1 LTGDEDRQ
9 RPMIEVTDLVKNYGS
24 LAALRGVS
32 LGVAKGEVVVLI
44 GPSGC
49 GKSTLLRCV
58 HLLEE
63 PTSGTI
69 RVGAQQIS
77 FGGSGPA
84 LTGRKL
90 AAYRSR
96 IGMVFQH
103 FELFPH
109 MTALENVMEGPVTV
123 KRMDRRAAAAVGRGL
138 LAKVGL
144 AGKEES
150 YPAQLSGGQA
160 QRVAIARALAMSP
173 EVMLFDEVTSALDP
187 ELVGE
192 VLAVMRQLAEDGT
205 TMIVVTHEMGF
216 ARDASN
222 RVLFLH
228 NGQIEEEGSAE
239 QVFGNPRS
247 ERCRQFLSKY
257 LQ

>member
-1 LTGDEDRQ
+1 
-9 RPMIEVTDLVKNYGS
+9 MIEVTDLVKHYGPVP
-24 LAALRGVS
+24 AVRGVS
-32 LGVAKGEVVVLI
+32 LGVARGEVVVLI

-58 HLLEE
+58 HLIEE
-63 PTSGTI
+63 PTSGTV

-77 FGGSGPA
+77 FGGGEKTLA
-84 LTGRKL
+84 GRKL

-96 IGMVFQH
+96 IGMVFQQ

-109 MTALENVMEGPVTV
+109 MTVLQNVMEGPVTV
-123 KRMDRRAAAAVGRGL
+123 KRMDRRAAADLGRAL

-144 AGKEES
+144 SGKEDS
-150 YPAQLSGGQA
+150 YPNQLSGGQA
-160 QRVAIARALAMSP
+160 QRVAIARALVMEP

-205 TMIVVTHEMGF
+205 TMIVVTHEISF
-216 ARDASN
+216 AHDIADH
-222 RVLFLH
+222 VLFMDG
-228 NGQIEEEGSAE
+228 GQVAE
-239 QVFGNPRS
+239 Q
-247 ERCRQFLSKY
+247 
-257 LQ
+257 